1 MFGLIV
7 LHFPGLLEIAFWWTT
22 SENKIFEIPGQAFR
36 RQSRTHEARLHSICK
51 VYASFDKGVASFHS
65 PVRVIST
72 SSTVATTYVTCST
85 APAPDS
91 QYLTLAENIF
101 LFFPSLRFAC
111 VLRRETAS
119 AMLGA
124 SWPPNSW
131 PAGFGR
137 HRVGPTFVRES
148 EVGSIIARNPTTR
161 RIITKP
167 LPSES
172 EDFIFGVWGG
182 GGWRGTN

>member
-1 MFGLIV
+1 MFGLIA
-7 LHFPGLLEIAFWWTT
+7 LHFRGLLEIAFWCTT
-22 SENKIFEIPGQAFR
+22 SENKTFEIPGQAFR

-51 VYASFDKGVASFHS
+51 VYANFDKDVASFHS

-85 APAPDS
+85 APAPDC
-91 QYLTLAENIF
+91 QYLTLAKNMC
-101 LFFPSLRFAC
+101 LFFSSLRFAC
-111 VLRRETAS
+111 ELRRETAS

-131 PAGFGR
+131 PAGFDR

-148 EVGSIIARNPTTR
+148 EVGSIIARNPTTGK
-161 RIITKP
+161 IITKP

-172 EDFIFGVWGG
+172 EDFIFGGWGG
-182 GGWRGTN
+182 GGWGGTN